1 MKRIALLTLLAA
13 TGCLATPELDGSLGE
28 AVDLSFNTVELKRS
42 PKAIQISYL
51 RSEGREVTAR
61 LTVVTD
67 AVSLT
72 PGVEYSLAGEYA
84 PGHPRATL
92 VRAVDGEPLRTFPPV
107 ARGVLIFDAAPDPGA
122 EITGEFSLSLQ
133 EGEAFGAG
141 RSLRGTFKAT
151 VVAVP

>member
-1 MKRIALLTLLAA
+1 MKRLALLTLFAF
-13 TGCLATPELDGSLGE
+13 GCGGAPELDGSLGE
-28 AVDLSFNTVELKRS
+28 AVDLAFNTVELKRS
-42 PKAIQISYL
+42 PKAIQITYL

-67 AVSLT
+67 GMELT
-72 PGVEYSLAGEYA
+72 PGVEHSLAGEYA

-92 VRAVDGEPLRTFPPV
+92 VRAVDNEPLRTFPPV
-107 ARGVLIFDAAPDPGA
+107 ARGVILFDAAPEGGA
-122 EITGEFSLSLQ
+122 EVSGEFSLSLQ

-141 RSLRGTFKAT
+141 RTLRGTFRGT